1 MANNLCYFELMV
13 SDVEKARA
21 FYTKVFDWRL
31 KKSESFPDYYSID
44 TGQAPEGGLMK
55 KPEQAPSHSI
65 SPYFLVE
72 SAEETLKKAEGAG
85 GRVGFP
91 KTEIP
96 GIGWWALFFDPDGI
110 PIMIFE
116 PLPR

>member
-13 SDVEKARA
+13 SDVDRARG
-21 FYTKVFDWRL
+21 FYTKVFDWKL
-31 KKSESFPDYYSID
+31 KKSEASPDYYTVD

-55 KPEQAPSHSI
+55 KPAQAPHYTI

-72 SAEETLKKAEGAG
+72 SADETLKKAEAAG
-85 GRVGFP
+85 GKIGVPR
-91 KTEIP
+91 TEIP
-96 GIGWWALFFDPDGI
+96 GIGWWALLLDPDEI

-116 PLPR
+116 PLPK